1 MTASSIPADQASPDV
16 EAPTEAELAAGLSRL
31 RRRGTVV
38 ATDRWLAVAGGVLMP
53 LGAVLVLLGWYG
65 AAHTTRLFEEVPYL
79 ISGGIFGLVL
89 VVIGA
94 ALYFGY
100 WLTRL
105 VGTERQVLESLGRIE
120 ERLGG
125 TPADEAGA
133 PSTNGTSFVA
143 TKTGSM
149 FHRPECPV
157 VAGRPDRELR
167 TVELPAAGMTPCKL
181 CSPLDAAV
189 S

>member
-1 MTASSIPADQASPDV
+1 MTTSSVPTDQAPPDV
-16 EAPTEAELAAGLSRL
+16 QAQAEADLAAGLTRL
-31 RRRGTVV
+31 RRRTSVV

-79 ISGGIFGLVL
+79 ISGGILGLVL
-89 VVIGA
+89 VVVGA
-94 ALYFGY
+94 VLYFGY

-120 ERLGG
+120 QRLGG
-125 TPADEAGA
+125 APVEEPAA

-149 FHRPECPV
+149 FHRAECPV
-157 VAGRPDRELR
+157 VAGRPDSELR
-167 TVELPAAGMTPCKL
+167 KVQLPAEGMAPCKL
-181 CSPLDAAV
+181 CSPLEAPA
-189 S
+189 